1 MMHQKE
7 IFKKIGAIIAELTE
21 QYQYLSENPEQLND
35 LELELFAAN
44 SDFLAEHVK
53 VLKKINLSAVPK
65 HVDTQPKVTPVVSA
79 GPTTEQSAI
88 TAKVA
93 EPSIEHVKEEPTEVP
108 VTASIPEPVQKQPVH
123 EDTAQEQLVQEGAAL
138 QNPIPQNPV
147 HQEPAQE
154 QHVPEQPFS
163 EQQQEPHT
171 QPEPQPEVHS
181 YASFSEDK
189 PAVAE
194 APVTPVIES
203 PEPVVREVVIPEKVA
218 SVEVPVQPEPVQQA
232 APTLNDIIFAQ
243 RMQGNTPEPQY
254 NKQPISD
261 LKSAINLND
270 KLLFIKDLFNGYSL
284 AYSEAI
290 ELLNRFDSF
299 SVAETF
305 LKANYAVKNNWASK
319 QSTVDK
325 FYDILN
331 RRYSK

>member
-21 QYQYLSENPEQLND
+21 QYQYLSENPDQLND

-53 VLKKINLSAVPK
+53 VLKKINLSAAPK
-65 HVDTQPKVTPVVSA
+65 QEDNQPKPTPAIAEQPKTAPVSRLA
-79 GPTTEQSAI
+79 EQTEPLS
-88 TAKVA
+88 V
-93 EPSIEHVKEEPTEVP
+93 HVNEEPAEILSA
-108 VTASIPEPVQKQPVH
+108 ASIPEPVQQQSIQQQPAQQQPAEESPVVQDPVH
-123 EDTAQEQLVQEGAAL
+123 REPVQEE
-138 QNPIPQNPV
+138 PV
-147 HQEPAQE
+147 
-154 QHVPEQPFS
+154 S
-163 EQQQEPHT
+163 EQQQPTRPLEK
-171 QPEPQPEVHS
+171 PQPEVHS
-181 YASFSEDK
+181 ISENK
-189 PAVAE
+189 PANAE
-194 APVTPVIES
+194 APVNPVIET

-218 SVEVPVQPEPVQQA
+218 SVEVPVQSEPAQQA

-254 NKQPISD
+254 NKQPITD